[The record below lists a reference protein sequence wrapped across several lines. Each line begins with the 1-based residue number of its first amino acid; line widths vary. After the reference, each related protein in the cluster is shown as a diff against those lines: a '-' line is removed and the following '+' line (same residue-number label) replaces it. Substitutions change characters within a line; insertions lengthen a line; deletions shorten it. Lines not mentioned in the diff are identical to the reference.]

1 MGAVDGVQVADAAQ
15 LVGELAPGHLQDL
28 VGQVALNDL
37 DKVLHLVPV
46 ELQLMELH
54 RAAHALDQRCTITT
68 QIDTLPV
75 RRHLGSHLFT
85 D

>member
-15 LVGELAPGHLQDL
+15 LGGELAPGHLQDL

-37 DKVLHLVPV
+37 DKVLHLMPV

-54 RAAHALDQRCTITT
+54 RTAHAFHPRCTIKHRKTHR
-68 QIDTLPV
+68 L
-75 RRHLGSHLFT
+75 
-85 D
+85 